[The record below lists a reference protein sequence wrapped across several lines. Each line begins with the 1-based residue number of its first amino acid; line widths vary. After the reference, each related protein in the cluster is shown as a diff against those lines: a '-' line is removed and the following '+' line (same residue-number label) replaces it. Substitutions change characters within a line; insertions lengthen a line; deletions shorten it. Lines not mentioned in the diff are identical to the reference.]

1 MNVTINRTKLEL
13 KHWLGG
19 SATGSLKPINRT
31 KLELKQ
37 LCCSVMATIHHLS
50 IEPNWN

>member
-1 MNVTINRTKLEL
+1 MTINRTKLEL
-13 KHWLGG
+13 KL
-19 SATGSLKPINRT
+19 SKVYNSIYSFATINRT

-37 LCCSVMATIHHLS
+37 DTALPYVNGAILL